1 MSYLC
6 HTKLF
11 NIKFKKIE
19 LMDFKYLRD
28 FIRQAQTDNKKT
40 KGLYPEEL
48 LDLKVKVS
56 FGQTAL
62 AKIPWIAFLSPNR
75 SVKEGYNPVFLFF
88 KAQNKLILSFGI
100 GDEKKPLRSWD
111 ENIHNSKTKISS
123 YLEKPWKYGDSYVHK
138 VYEPKI
144 VNDDVFFYR
153 DNEKISDDQLL
164 EELLEVV
171 NYYKK
176 CFEYY
181 QKRPSWFVGAFI
193 NGEDHLEKFLE
204 KGYWMHGNE
213 TKFLE
218 KVISM
223 KAGDFIAIKAAY
235 TQKKDLPFENS
246 EKFASLMA
254 IKAIGVIKENPGDGK
269 KVFVSWTKVDPI
281 RKWYLYT
288 FQETVWE
295 VKRGKWMNDEL
306 IDFTFNNKD
315 QDINRFLN
323 DPYWKDIYN
332 SEDTFLEDK
341 EFKPYKLENIIDDGA
356 FIEVDK
362 LEKIIRRFQEK
373 KNLIL
378 QGPPGTGKTW
388 LAKRIGK
395 ALIGKDVNSPQIRS
409 VQFHPNLSY
418 EDFVRGWRPGSDE
431 KLSLEEGIFM
441 EMVNQ
446 SINNPDEKYVL
457 VIEEINRGNPAQIFG
472 ELLTLIE
479 NSKRDKAEAIQLCY
493 PDSEGINSPVFVPD
507 NLYILGTMN
516 LADRSLALVDMA
528 FRRRFAFFNL
538 EPTFNSAW
546 KSYVIDQKQMDKSV
560 AEKIQ
565 FSITNLNNEIS
576 NDPKLGKEF
585 QIGHSFFTPPN
596 SMENNDSQSWF
607 KEVIESEI
615 KPLLEEYWFDSPEDV
630 DKSIKKILSDA

>member
-1 MSYLC
+1 
-6 HTKLF
+6 
-11 NIKFKKIE
+11 
-19 LMDFKYLRD
+19 MDFRYLRD
-28 FIRQAQTDNKKT
+28 FIKQAQTDNKKT

-62 AKIPWIAFLSPNR
+62 AKIPWIALLSPNI

-88 KAQNKLILSFGI
+88 KAENKLILSFGI
-100 GDEKKPLRSWD
+100 GHDKKPLRSWD
-111 ENIHNSKTKISS
+111 KNVHDSKTKISS
-123 YLEKPWKYGDSYVHK
+123 FIENPWKYGDSYVHK
-138 VYEPKI
+138 YYEPKI
-144 VNDDVFFYR
+144 VEDNVVFYR
-153 DNEKISDDQLL
+153 DDKEISDEQLL

-181 QKRPSWFVGAFI
+181 QNRPSWFVGAFM
-193 NGEDHLEKFLE
+193 NGEDQLDNFIEN
-204 KGYWMHGNE
+204 GYWMHGNE
-213 TKFLE
+213 NKFLE
-218 KVISM
+218 KVSSM
-223 KAGDFIAIKAAY
+223 TEGDFIAIKAAY
-235 TQKKDLPFENS
+235 TQKNDLPFENS

-254 IKAIGVIKENPGDGK
+254 IKAVGIIKENPEDGK
-269 KVFVSWTKVDPI
+269 KVYVNWTKVDPI

-306 IDFTFNNKD
+306 IDFTFNNKE
-315 QDINRFLN
+315 QDIKRFLN
-323 DPYWKDIYN
+323 DPYWKDIY
-332 SEDTFLEDK
+332 SPEDNYPDDQEL
-341 EFKPYKLENIIDDGA
+341 KPYKLENIIDDGA
-356 FIEVDK
+356 FIEIEK
-362 LEKIIRRFQEK
+362 LEKIMRRFKEK

-395 ALIGKDVNSPQIRS
+395 ALIGKDVNNPQIRS

-418 EDFVRGWRPGSDE
+418 EDFVRGWRPGSNE

-441 EMVNQ
+441 EMVNEA
-446 SINNPDEKYVL
+446 INNPNEKYVL

-479 NSKRDKAEAIQLCY
+479 SSKRNKTEAIQLCY
-493 PDSEGINSPVFVPD
+493 PNSEGENIPVFVPA

-538 EPTFNSAW
+538 EPNLNSAW
-546 KSYVIDQKQMDKSV
+546 KSYVINEKKMDKSL

-565 FSITNLNNEIS
+565 FSIGNLNNEIS
-576 NDPKLGKEF
+576 NDPRLGKEF
-585 QIGHSFFTPPN
+585 QIGHSFFTPTD
-596 SMENNDSQSWF
+596 SIQNNDSQSWF
-607 KEVIESEI
+607 KEVVESEI
-615 KPLLEEYWFDSPEDV
+615 KPLLEEYWFDSPDEV
-630 DKSIKKILSDA
+630 EKSIKKLLSDL

>member
-1 MSYLC
+1 
-6 HTKLF
+6 
-11 NIKFKKIE
+11 
-19 LMDFKYLRD
+19 
-28 FIRQAQTDNKKT
+28 
-40 KGLYPEEL
+40 
-48 LDLKVKVS
+48 
-56 FGQTAL
+56 
-62 AKIPWIAFLSPNR
+62 
-75 SVKEGYNPVFLFF
+75 
-88 KAQNKLILSFGI
+88 
-100 GDEKKPLRSWD
+100 
-111 ENIHNSKTKISS
+111 
-123 YLEKPWKYGDSYVHK
+123 
-138 VYEPKI
+138 
-144 VNDDVFFYR
+144 
-153 DNEKISDDQLL
+153 
-164 EELLEVV
+164 
-171 NYYKK
+171 
-176 CFEYY
+176 
-181 QKRPSWFVGAFI
+181 
-193 NGEDHLEKFLE
+193 
-204 KGYWMHGNE
+204 
-213 TKFLE
+213 
-218 KVISM
+218 
-223 KAGDFIAIKAAY
+223 
-235 TQKKDLPFENS
+235 
-246 EKFASLMA
+246 MA

-630 DKSIKKILSDA
+630 DKSIKRILSDA

>member
-1 MSYLC
+1 
-6 HTKLF
+6 
-11 NIKFKKIE
+11 
-19 LMDFKYLRD
+19 MDFRYLRD
-28 FIRQAQTDNKKT
+28 FIKQAQTDNKKT

-62 AKIPWIAFLSPNR
+62 AKIPWIALLSPNI

-88 KAQNKLILSFGI
+88 KAENKLILSFGI
-100 GDEKKPLRSWD
+100 GHDKKPLRSWD
-111 ENIHNSKTKISS
+111 KNVHDSKTKISS
-123 YLEKPWKYGDSYVHK
+123 FIENPWKYGDSYVHK
-138 VYEPKI
+138 YYEPKI
-144 VNDDVFFYR
+144 VEDHVVFCRDDK
-153 DNEKISDDQLL
+153 EISDEQLL

-181 QKRPSWFVGAFI
+181 QNRPSWFVGAFM
-193 NGEDHLEKFLE
+193 NGEDQLENFIE
-204 KGYWMHGNE
+204 NGYWMHGNE
-213 TKFLE
+213 NKFLE
-218 KVISM
+218 KVSSM
-223 KAGDFIAIKAAY
+223 KEGDFIAIKAAY
-235 TQKKDLPFENS
+235 TQKNDLPFENS

-254 IKAIGVIKENPGDGK
+254 IKAVGIIKENPEDGK
-269 KVFVSWTKVDPI
+269 KVYVNWTKVDPI

-306 IDFTFNNKD
+306 IDFTFNNKE
-315 QDINRFLN
+315 QDIKRFLN
-323 DPYWKDIYN
+323 DPYWKDIYSSQDN
-332 SEDTFLEDK
+332 YPDDQEL
-341 EFKPYKLENIIDDGA
+341 KPYKLENIIDDGA
-356 FIEVDK
+356 FIEIEK
-362 LEKIIRRFQEK
+362 LEKIMRRFKEK

-395 ALIGKDVNSPQIRS
+395 ALIGKDVNNPQIRS

-418 EDFVRGWRPGSDE
+418 EDFVRGWRPGSNE

-441 EMVNQ
+441 EMVNEA
-446 SINNPDEKYVL
+446 INNPNEKYVL

-479 NSKRDKAEAIQLCY
+479 SSKRNKTEAIQLCY
-493 PDSEGINSPVFVPD
+493 PNSDGKNLPVFVPD

-538 EPTFNSAW
+538 EPNLNSAW
-546 KSYVIDQKQMDKSV
+546 KSYVINEKKMDKSL

-565 FSITNLNNEIS
+565 FSIGNLNNEIS
-576 NDPKLGKEF
+576 NDPRLGKEF
-585 QIGHSFFTPPN
+585 QIGHSFFTPTD
-596 SMENNDSQSWF
+596 SIQNNDSQSWF
-607 KEVIESEI
+607 KEVVESEI
-615 KPLLEEYWFDSPEDV
+615 KPLLEEYWFDSPDEV
-630 DKSIKKILSDA
+630 EKSIKKLLSDL